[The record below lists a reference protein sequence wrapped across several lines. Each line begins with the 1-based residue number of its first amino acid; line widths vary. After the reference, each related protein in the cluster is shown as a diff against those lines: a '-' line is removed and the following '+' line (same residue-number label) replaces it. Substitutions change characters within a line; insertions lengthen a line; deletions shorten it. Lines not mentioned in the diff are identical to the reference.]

1 MWRAGPPVLRFY
13 RLIRSPTPDRRDRQ
27 AAWLLPKSEIGN
39 PLGPTE
45 WRHVSILRAG
55 HTWRRSTCEV
65 FETEESRVDELINLV
80 SQRTGIAP
88 DKAQIAIQT
97 VVGFLKERLPAPIA
111 AEVDAFMSGNGGGM
125 TGDIGSLAKGIEGMF
140 GNRA

>member
-1 MWRAGPPVLRFY
+1 M
-13 RLIRSPTPDRRDRQ
+13 
-27 AAWLLPKSEIGN
+27 
-39 PLGPTE
+39 
-45 WRHVSILRAG
+45 
-55 HTWRRSTCEV
+55 
-65 FETEESRVDELINLV
+65 DELINLV